1 MKKRQAYEVIQEIE
15 QLWLRRRGAM
25 VWRWDIEHIAF
36 LIKRWQFKRPQ
47 EQMRIKQVASHFA
60 EYQQSN
66 ISNGM
71 PAGRFYVFSAL
82 IREMMLGAEMQA
94 PYREEPQ
101 IDNLPEVPIEER
113 ANVEATA
120 HEKA

>member
-1 MKKRQAYEVIQEIE
+1 MGKRQAYEVIQEIE

-47 EQMRIKQVASHFA
+47 DQARIKEVAMHFA
-60 EYQQSN
+60 EYQQAN
-66 ISNGM
+66 IANKL
-71 PAGRFYVFSAL
+71 PAGRFYVFSTL
-82 IREMMLGAEMQA
+82 IREMMIGAEMQA
-94 PYREEPQ
+94 PEREEPQ
-101 IDNLPEVPIEER
+101 IDNLPDVPLEER
-113 ANVEATA
+113 ANVEATV